1 MILSDVCFTDNDFIG
16 SGVVVVEGSIDDLTS
31 SNVFG
36 TVDPALKCPYASI
49 GLVSCVDYD
58 SDTCSASNTFDGM
71 DPPVPINAPITYAPA
86 YVAVAAA
93 APTVIED
100 KKSGCFPIQSQISFV
115 LLLVS
120 VVLAL

>member
-58 SDTCSASNTFDGM
+58 SDTCSASNPYYVLGTS
-71 DPPVPINAPITYAPA
+71 APA
-86 YVAVAAA
+86 SVPLNSFY
-93 APTVIED
+93 PTIED
-100 KKSGCFPIQSQISFV
+100 KASDCFHVQTKFSIV
-115 LLLVS
+115 LFLASLVFS
-120 VVLAL
+120 L